1 MSKPNALGFVPMSTS
16 PSIKA
21 TTTTA
26 AAKTSQSCPDLSKA
40 SGKVVADYLTSARF
54 LNDKSGLEAFM
65 QELNTSIPPSSSSTS
80 AVSPLPPPPASL
92 PVPSSFGALLYTA
105 QSVQL
110 ITPRGRFNMSV
121 HESGLV
127 FTTPKN
133 ESFNVERA
141 AVRDSVIFSKP
152 DLYTKNQDKVTS
164 KMMLVSFSEP
174 VPFKKSK
181 LTCLCM
187 QGEMKNVVTYESTSG
202 PAPDVWFS
210 SVEKSLSITAF
221 KPEPAHF
228 TSTSGLPFVQ
238 CYSKTDQGTMYPLIE
253 GVMFFKPP
261 RFIPRQKLVS
271 IGVGRGGAGGG
282 ATRYVDMVLKVE
294 GEGDSTDTVEFTNI
308 NREEVGPLNTYIN
321 DILTPAM
328 ALEAKEES
336 DSSPLLPKKEEETP
350 SSPPSGPSPPLRSK
364 RGAAALALHA
374 TRAQIN
380 GGALDSEGDESEGD
394 SNSEEDVEFDEE
406 SDSDDSSDG
415 SEEEEEEDDDDEG
428 GEAELMQEL
437 EQLVEEEEG
446 KGGES
451 FKRQKIE

>member
-1 MSKPNALGFVPMSTS
+1 MKELNSAVPLS
-16 PSIKA
+16 
-21 TTTTA
+21 
-26 AAKTSQSCPDLSKA
+26 SKA
-40 SGKVVADYLTSARF
+40 
-54 LNDKSGLEAFM
+54 
-65 QELNTSIPPSSSSTS
+65 
-80 AVSPLPPPPASL
+80 AVSPLPTPPASL
-92 PVPSSFGALLYTA
+92 PVPSSFGGLLYTA

-110 ITPRGRFNMSV
+110 ITPRGRFNMAV
-121 HESGLV
+121 YESGLV

-133 ESFNVERA
+133 ESFNVSRA
-141 AVRDSVIFSKP
+141 ATRDSVIFSKP

-187 QGEMKNVVTYESTSG
+187 QGEMKNVVTYETTSG
-202 PAPDVWFS
+202 PAPDVWFT
-210 SVEKSLSITAF
+210 SVEKSLNTTAF

-282 ATRYVDMVLKVE
+282 ATRYVDMVLQVE
-294 GEGDSTDTVEFTNI
+294 GGEGDVDTVEFTNI

-328 ALEAKEES
+328 AKEAAEGNGI
-336 DSSPLLPKKEEETP
+336 KKEEPKTE
-350 SSPPSGPSPPLRSK
+350 SSTVDSPAPPARPMRSK
-364 RGAAALALHA
+364 RSAANAAASA

-380 GGALDSEGDESEGD
+380 GGALDNFSDQEEGDDSDSDSDEQFDMKDGGSDDEEGD
-394 SNSEEDVEFDEE
+394 DSGSEEE
-406 SDSDDSSDG
+406 SDSDG
-415 SEEEEEEDDDDEG
+415 NEEDESV

-437 EQLVEEEEG
+437 EQLVEEEEEQ
-446 KGGES
+446 GGEA
-451 FKRQKIE
+451 KRQKLE